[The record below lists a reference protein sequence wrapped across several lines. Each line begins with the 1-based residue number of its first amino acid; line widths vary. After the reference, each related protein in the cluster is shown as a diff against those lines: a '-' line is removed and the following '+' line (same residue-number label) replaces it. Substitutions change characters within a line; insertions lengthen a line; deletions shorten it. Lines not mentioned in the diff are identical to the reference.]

1 VSERD
6 SWPDAPELAG
16 PPGEEDE
23 VEVDEAAEVELEAE
37 PEAPEDEPAADE
49 PAPEEEPAAEAAPP
63 AFEHAEGDFSVP
75 DGYGVLQGSG
85 EGARRA
91 VGVVVSR
98 FNGAVTS
105 KLLEGALAELESAGV
120 ARDAITIMPV
130 PGAFELPIAAMALA
144 KTRRYACIVALG
156 CVIRGDTPH
165 FDFVAGEAAS
175 GLQLAALETGVP
187 VAFGVL
193 TLSEAE
199 QADDRLDKGAE
210 AVRTGL
216 EMADVFAQL
225 RAAAQR

>member
-1 VSERD
+1 MSER
-6 SWPDAPELAG
+6 WPEVPQFEGAPEPDA
-16 PPGEEDE
+16 EEDG
-23 VEVDEAAEVELEAE
+23 DEAAEATDG
-37 PEAPEDEPAADE
+37 AEPAA
-49 PAPEEEPAAEAAPP
+49 APAADDRDEA
-63 AFEHAEGDFSVP
+63 EHAAGEFAIPG
-75 DGYGVLQGSG
+75 GYGVLEGSPSG
-85 EGARRA
+85 TRRS
-91 VGVVVSR
+91 VGIVVSR

-105 KLLEGALAELESAGV
+105 KLLEGALAELDDAGV
-120 ARDAITIMPV
+120 AREAITIMPV
-130 PGAFELPIAAMALA
+130 PGAFELPLAAMALA

-193 TLSEAE
+193 TLEQAG
-199 QADDRLDKGAE
+199 QADDRLEKGAE

-225 RAAAQR
+225 RAAASR